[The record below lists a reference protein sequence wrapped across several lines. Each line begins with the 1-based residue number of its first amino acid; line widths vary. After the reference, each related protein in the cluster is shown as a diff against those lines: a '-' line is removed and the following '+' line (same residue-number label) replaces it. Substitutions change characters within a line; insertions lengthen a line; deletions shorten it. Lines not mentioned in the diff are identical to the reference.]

1 MKKNKFMNLC
11 HKNNILVR
19 AAWELLSN
27 LKYLNKF
34 QKDELL
40 RSKDI
45 YSRIVNLP
53 SSSFL

>member
-40 RSKDI
+40 RSQDI